1 MRIKLNFVFFTI
13 IIFILFIS
21 IFFTACR
28 NENHDTRIVE
38 FDNKQYSAA
47 RNFQINQSYF
57 DNNGNLKSDYYT
69 HIANINGSEVY
80 SIYGLDIRDWIYY
93 DYADCDVSFYLSKNV
108 DIKLDNKYFDFSNKF
123 QLIKYNY
130 TIENGL
136 KKVINT
142 TIENKAIVSY
152 AYKIASSNG
161 NSDMGVTSDKVTA
174 YSLLLAPK
182 AFPALQ
188 YTISYYE
195 CENGYFIGSNTNDLN
210 TKVDDSI
217 HEMIN
222 RLE

>member
-13 IIFILFIS
+13 VIFILFSS
-21 IFFTACR
+21 IFLTACR
-28 NENHDTRIVE
+28 NENHDKGIVE
-38 FDNKQYSAA
+38 FNNQQYSPA

-57 DNNGNLKSDYYT
+57 DNNGKPKSEYST

-80 SIYGLDIRDWIYY
+80 SINGLKIRDWIYY
-93 DYADCDVSFYLSKNV
+93 DYADCNVSFYLSKNV
-108 DIKLDNKYFDFSNKF
+108 DTKLDDKYFDFSNKF

-136 KKVINT
+136 QEVINT

-174 YSLLLAPK
+174 YSLLLTPK
-182 AFPALQ
+182 DFPALQ
-188 YTISYYE
+188 NTISYYE
-195 CENGYFIGSNTNDLN
+195 CENGYFIGSNINDLN

-222 RLE
+222 GLK